1 MSRPVARWLVVCSL
15 LALGFPATT
24 MAGSRVT
31 IAPLVAAFYYP
42 WYGTPATDGAWVHW
56 NQNNHNPPD
65 DIASAYYP
73 LMGPYSSADPTVL
86 ATQMSE
92 IQEVGINEI
101 IVSWWGRG
109 SFEDKHLPA
118 VIAAAKLDGIAVA
131 VHIEPYAGR
140 SPTSVV
146 SDIWYLR
153 TLGITSFYVFHP
165 DDYTAAQWAPALDA
179 VHAFQ
184 ASGVPATVPAQVF
197 VQTPLAGYA
206 AAAHFDGV
214 YTYDTLTYRGNELS
228 RICNEAHAVGLLCG
242 PSVGP
247 GYNAVRATGD
257 PRIKPR
263 RDGATYD
270 SMWVAALAARPDLIT
285 ITSFNEWHEGTQIE
299 PAAPPG
305 VHDGVAYLG
314 YEGAWGL
321 RGVPAE
327 TAYLARTA
335 YWTRIYE
342 GESKFLTT
350 VKKSTAK
357 KGH

>member
-1 MSRPVARWLVVCSL
+1 VAPVARSLIVCF
-15 LALGFPATT
+15 LAALSFPAFAF
-24 MAGSRVT
+24 AG
-31 IAPLVAAFYYP
+31 APTVAAFYYP
-42 WYGTPATDGAWVHW
+42 WYGTPARDGSWIHW

-65 DIASAYYP
+65 DIASAYFP
-73 LMGPYSSADPTVL
+73 LLGPYSSDDPAVL
-86 ATQMSE
+86 ATQMNE
-92 IQEVGINEI
+92 VQETGINEI

-109 SFEDKHLPA
+109 SFEDKRLPA

-131 VHIEPYAGR
+131 VHVEPYSGR
-140 SPTSVV
+140 TPTTVV

-153 TLGITSFYVFHP
+153 TLGITTFYVFHP
-165 DDYTAAQWAPALDA
+165 DDFTAPQWAAAMDT
-179 VHAFQ
+179 VHHFQ
-184 ASGVPATVPAQVF
+184 ASGVPAVVPAQVF

-206 AAAHFDGV
+206 AAGHFDGV
-214 YTYDTLTYRGNELS
+214 YTYDTLTYRGNSLS
-228 RICNEAHAVGLLCG
+228 RICTEVHAVGLLCA

-263 RDGATYD
+263 RNGETYD
-270 SMWVAALAARPDLIT
+270 SMWQAALAAQPDLIT

-299 PAAPPG
+299 PAAPPAIRG
-305 VHDGVAYLG
+305 GNAYLG

-327 TAYLARTA
+327 TAYLARTS
-335 YWTRIYE
+335 YWTRIFN
-342 GESKFLTT
+342 GEARFLTT
-350 VKKSTAK
+350 VKKTTAT